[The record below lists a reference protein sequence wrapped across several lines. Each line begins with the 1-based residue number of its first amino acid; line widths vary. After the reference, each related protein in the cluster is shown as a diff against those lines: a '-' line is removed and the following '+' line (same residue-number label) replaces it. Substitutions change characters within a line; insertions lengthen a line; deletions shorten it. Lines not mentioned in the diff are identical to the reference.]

1 MGILK
6 IRSLVLTVFFGV
18 SSLPLLFGCGGK
30 LAKTGFAS
38 VTEVAPHG
46 VMRMQYAD
54 GKAAWKRINEANGP
68 KDSAIAAKNR
78 FKWARFVETKKGS
91 TLTFP
96 NGDTIIYQ
104 NIDLD

>member
-6 IRSLVLTVFFGV
+6 TRSLFLAILFGV
-18 SSLPLLFGCGGK
+18 SSLPLLSGCGGK

-38 VTEVAPHG
+38 VTEVAPNG

-54 GKAAWKRINEANGP
+54 GKASWKRINEENVR
-68 KDSAIAAKNR
+68 KDSAVAVKNR
-78 FKWARFVETKKGS
+78 LKWARFVETKKGS

>member
-6 IRSLVLTVFFGV
+6 TRSLVLAVLFGV
-18 SSLPLLFGCGGK
+18 FSLPLLSGCGGK

-54 GKAAWKRINEANGP
+54 GKAVWKRINEENVQ
-68 KDSAIAAKNR
+68 KDSAVAAKNR

>member
-6 IRSLVLTVFFGV
+6 TRSLFLAILCGV
-18 SSLPLLFGCGGK
+18 TSLPLLSGCGGK
-30 LAKTGFAS
+30 LANTGFAS

-54 GKAAWKRINEANGP
+54 GKAAWKRINEEHVQ
-68 KDSAIAAKNR
+68 KDCAVAAKNR